1 MRVLL
6 AGLLVLLS
14 NIGCFVVAEF
24 ASAAAYQAVP
34 FFSAPIKVGANVLAA
49 PLLAGFIARRVSRAG
64 MLISTATGF
73 IGMHLLTIMRVVI
86 DDLSG
91 AWLLG
96 ALPAIFMTISVT
108 AVLCWTGAYL
118 APRYGGS
125 M

>member
-1 MRVLL
+1 
-6 AGLLVLLS
+6 
-14 NIGCFVVAEF
+14 
-24 ASAAAYQAVP
+24 
-34 FFSAPIKVGANVLAA
+34 
-49 PLLAGFIARRVSRAG
+49 